1 MSAGLLVTHDQEFVQ
16 FSIQLAHEYVKLGKL
31 REAGGVYK
39 RSLNP
44 TQIQTV
50 SSDTR
55 VVLLL
60 RHAES
65 LTKIGD
71 VDQRSSICCYYC
83 HTLTPLA
90 ALLYT
95 TKPCNYRKPCQ

>member
-1 MSAGLLVTHDQEFVQ
+1 VTHDQDFVQ
-16 FSIQLAHEYVKLGKL
+16 LSVQLAHEYVKLGKL
-31 REAGGVYK
+31 REARGVYK

-50 SSDTR
+50 SSDIR

-71 VDQRSSICCYYC
+71 VDQRLFICCCYYC
-83 HTLTPLA
+83 HTLTP
-90 ALLYT
+90 
-95 TKPCNYRKPCQ
+95 